1 MKAYFAQQLNNMLA
15 IYFDELL
22 VRIKITGQVQ
32 YKEIYI
38 EIYIDHHLYKMY
50 KWWSTFRV

>member
-1 MKAYFAQQLNNMLA
+1 MLA

-22 VRIKITGQVQ
+22 VRIKITGEVQ

-38 EIYIDHHLYKMY
+38 E
-50 KWWSTFRV
+50 VQNV